1 LTVDQKSAHN
11 PVIKE
16 GFMVLKAKII
26 NNICLNSH
34 PVGCSADVARQIAYV
49 QSQGKVNNGPKNV
62 LVIGSSTGYGL
73 ATRIEAAFGSGAKT
87 IGVAFEKAGS
97 EKGPG
102 TAGFYN
108 TIAFDKAAAAAGLFS
123 QSFNGDAFSNE
134 VKAQVVAAI
143 KEHLGQVDLVIY
155 SLASPVRTDPKT
167 GIMHRSVLKPLG
179 QDFTAKS
186 VDPFKGEIKVSTVTP
201 ATEDELAAT
210 VKVMGGEDWEL
221 WIDTLENEGLLAPGA
236 VTVAYSYI
244 GPQVTYPFY
253 RSGTIGKA
261 KEHLE
266 ATSHTLSARLKKSV
280 GGSAYVSV
288 NKALVTR
295 ASAVIPAVSLYISLL
310 YKIMKKAGT
319 HEGCIEQI
327 ARLFRERLY
336 AGKAVPVDAEGL
348 IRIDDW
354 EMDPK
359 VQKQIDDLWDQVTPE
374 TLKSLC
380 DLEGFEQDFLQL
392 NGFAIPGVNY
402 DTDVDTDVL
411 VQGA

>member
-1 LTVDQKSAHN
+1 M
-11 PVIKE
+11 VIKP
-16 GFMVLKAKII
+16 KII

-34 PVGCSADVARQIAYV
+34 PVGCAADVARQIRYV
-49 QSQGKVNNGPKNV
+49 RSRGPVKNGPKNV

-73 ATRIEAAFGSGAKT
+73 ATRIAAAFGAGAKT
-87 IGVAFEKAGS
+87 IGVAYEKAGS

-108 TIAFDKAAAAAGLFS
+108 TIAFDQAAKKEGLFS
-123 QSFNGDAFSNE
+123 LSFNGDAFSTE
-134 VKAQVVAAI
+134 VKDQVTAAI
-143 KEHLGQVDLVIY
+143 KEHLGTVDLVIY

-167 GIMHRSVLKPLG
+167 GIQYRSVLKPLG
-179 QDFTAKS
+179 QEFTAKS
-186 VDPFKGEIKVSTVTP
+186 IDPFKGEIKVSTVTP
-201 ATEDELAAT
+201 ATDDEAAAT

-221 WIDTLENEGLLAPGA
+221 WVDALENAGVLAPGFT
-236 VTVAYSYI
+236 TVAYTYI

-266 ATSHTLSARLKKSV
+266 ATAHTLSARLKKLV
-280 GGSAYVSV
+280 GGAAYVSV

-310 YKIMKKAGT
+310 YKVMKKEGT

-327 ARLFRERLY
+327 DRLMHTRLY
-336 AGKAVPVDAEGL
+336 SGGPVPLDGGM

-354 EMDPK
+354 EMAPK
-359 VQKQIDDLWDQVTPE
+359 VQSEITALWDRVDGNN
-374 TLKSLC
+374 LRDLC
-380 DLEGFEQDFLQL
+380 DVKGFEEDFLQL
-392 NGFAIPGVNY
+392 NGFGIPGVDY
-402 DTDVDTDVL
+402 EAEVDEKTLEHGV
-411 VQGA
+411 

>member
-1 LTVDQKSAHN
+1 
-11 PVIKE
+11 
-16 GFMVLKAKII
+16 MVVKPKII

-34 PVGCSADVARQIAYV
+34 PVGCAADVARQIAYV
-49 QSQGKVNNGPKNV
+49 KAHGPIQGPKNV

-73 ATRIEAAFGSGAKT
+73 ATRIAAAFGSGAKT

-108 TIAFDKAAAAAGLFS
+108 TIAFDKAAKAAGLFS
-123 QSFNGDAFSNE
+123 LSFNADAFSGE
-134 VKAQVVAAI
+134 TKAQVTAAV
-143 KEHLGQVDLVIY
+143 KEHLGKVDLLVY
-155 SLASPVRTDPKT
+155 SLASPVRTDPKD
-167 GIMHRSVLKPLG
+167 GVQYRSVLKPLN
-179 QDFTAKS
+179 QDFVAKS
-186 VDPFKGEIKVSTVTP
+186 IDPFKGEVKVQTVTP
-201 ATEDELAAT
+201 ATPEEAAAT

-221 WIDTLENEGLLAPGA
+221 WIDALEKAGVLAQGFT
-236 VTVAYSYI
+236 TVAYSYI

-266 ATSHTLSARLKKSV
+266 ATSHTLAARLRKTV
-280 GGSAYVSV
+280 GGAAYVSV

-310 YKIMKKAGT
+310 YKVMKRRGT

-327 ARLFRERLY
+327 DRLFRERLY
-336 AGKAVPVDAEGL
+336 AGKPAPVDADGL

-354 EMDPK
+354 EMDP
-359 VQKQIDDLWDQVTPE
+359 QIQAEIAGLWDQVNGE
-374 TLKSLC
+374 NLKELC
-380 DLEGFEQDFLQL
+380 DVRGFEEDFLQL
-392 NGFAIPGVNY
+392 NGFGIPGVDY
-402 DTDVDTDVL
+402 EAEVDENVL
-411 VQGA
+411 EHGA

>member
-1 LTVDQKSAHN
+1 M
-11 PVIKE
+11 VIKP
-16 GFMVLKAKII
+16 KII

-34 PVGCSADVARQIAYV
+34 PVGCAADVARQIRYV
-49 QSQGKVNNGPKNV
+49 RSRGPVKNGPKNV

-73 ATRIEAAFGSGAKT
+73 ATRIAAAFGAGAKT
-87 IGVAFEKAGS
+87 IGVAYEKAGS

-108 TIAFDKAAAAAGLFS
+108 TIAFDQAAKKEGLFS
-123 QSFNGDAFSNE
+123 LSFNGDAFSTE
-134 VKAQVVAAI
+134 VKDQVTAAI
-143 KEHLGQVDLVIY
+143 KEHLGTVDLVIY

-167 GIMHRSVLKPLG
+167 GIQYRSVLKPLG
-179 QDFTAKS
+179 QEFTAKS
-186 VDPFKGEIKVSTVTP
+186 IDPFKGEIKVSTVTP
-201 ATEDELAAT
+201 ATDDEAAAT

-221 WIDTLENEGLLAPGA
+221 WVDALENAGVLAPGFT
-236 VTVAYSYI
+236 TVAYTYI

-266 ATSHTLSARLKKSV
+266 ATAHTLSARLKKLV
-280 GGSAYVSV
+280 GGAAYVSV

-310 YKIMKKAGT
+310 YKVMKKEGT

-327 ARLFRERLY
+327 DRLMRTRLY
-336 AGKAVPVDAEGL
+336 SGGPVPLDGGM

-354 EMDPK
+354 EMAPK
-359 VQKQIDDLWDQVTPE
+359 VQSEITALWDRVDGNN
-374 TLKSLC
+374 LRDLC
-380 DLEGFEQDFLQL
+380 DVKGFEEDFLQL
-392 NGFAIPGVNY
+392 NGFGIPGVDY
-402 DTDVDTDVL
+402 EAEVDEKTLEHGV
-411 VQGA
+411 

>member
-1 LTVDQKSAHN
+1 MIVK
-11 PVIKE
+11 P
-16 GFMVLKAKII
+16 KII

-34 PVGCSADVARQIAYV
+34 PAGCAADVERQINYV
-49 QSQGKVNNGPKNV
+49 RSKGPIEGPKNV

-73 ATRIEAAFGSGAKT
+73 ATRIEAAFGAGAKT

-108 TIAFDKAAAAAGLFS
+108 TIAFDKAAKAAGLFS
-123 QSFNGDAFSNE
+123 QSFNGDAFSDE
-134 VKAQVVAAI
+134 IKAQVVAAV
-143 KEHLGQVDLVIY
+143 KQHLGSVDLLVY

-167 GIMHRSVLKPLG
+167 GVQHRSVLKPLG
-179 QDFTAKS
+179 QDFHAKS
-186 VDPFKGEIKVSTVTP
+186 IDPFKGEVKLSTVTP
-201 ATEDELAAT
+201 ATEEELAAT

-221 WIDTLENEGLLAPGA
+221 WIEALASAGVLA
-236 VTVAYSYI
+236 KGFTTVAYSYI

-266 ATSHTLSARLKKSV
+266 ATAHTLSAKLKSTV
-280 GGSAYVSV
+280 GGAAFVSV

-310 YKIMKKAGT
+310 YKIMKKEKT

-327 ARLFRERLY
+327 ERLFRTRLY
-336 AGKAVPVDAEGL
+336 ASGPVPVDGQGL
-348 IRIDDW
+348 IRVDDL
-354 EMDPK
+354 EMAPG
-359 VQKQIDDLWDQVTPE
+359 VQKQISDLWDQVDGNNLRE
-374 TLKSLC
+374 LC
-380 DLEGFEQDFLQL
+380 DVKGFEEDFLQL
-392 NGFAIPGVNY
+392 NGFAVPGVDY
-402 DTDVDTDVL
+402 DTEVDVAVL
-411 VQGA
+411 EHGV

>member
-1 LTVDQKSAHN
+1 
-11 PVIKE
+11 
-16 GFMVLKAKII
+16 MVLKAKII

-34 PVGCSADVARQIAYV
+34 PVGCAADVARQIAYV
-49 QSQGKVNNGPKNV
+49 RSQGPVKNGPKNV

-108 TIAFDKAAAAAGLFS
+108 TIAFDKAAAQEGLFS
-123 QSFNGDAFSNE
+123 LSFNGDAFGNDM
-134 VKAQVVAAI
+134 KAQVVAAI
-143 KEHLGQVDLVIY
+143 KQHLGTVDLVIY
-155 SLASPVRTDPKT
+155 SLASPVRTDPQT
-167 GIMHRSVLKPLG
+167 GVMHRSVLKPLG

-186 VDPFKGEIKVSTVTP
+186 VDPFKGEIRVSTVTP
-201 ATEDELAAT
+201 ATEEELAAT

-221 WIDTLENEGLLAPGA
+221 WIDALEKEKLLAPGA

-266 ATSHTLSARLKKSV
+266 KTSHMLSARLKKSV
-280 GGSAYVSV
+280 GGAAFVSV

-327 ARLFRERLY
+327 SRLFRDRLY
-336 AGKAVPVDAEGL
+336 AGKPVAVDGEGL

-354 EMDPK
+354 EMDPQI
-359 VQKQIDDLWDQVTPE
+359 QKQIDDLWDQVTPD
-374 TLKSLC
+374 TLKTLC
-380 DLEGFEQDFLQL
+380 DLAGFEQDFLQL
-392 NGFAIPGVNY
+392 NGFAIPGVDYEAEVN
-402 DTDVDTDVL
+402 TAVL
-411 VQGA
+411 EHGA

>member
-1 LTVDQKSAHN
+1 M
-11 PVIKE
+11 VIKP
-16 GFMVLKAKII
+16 KII

-34 PVGCSADVARQIAYV
+34 PAGCSADVARQIAYV
-49 QSQGKVNNGPKNV
+49 RSKGPVKNGPKNV

-73 ATRIEAAFGSGAKT
+73 ATRIAAAFGAGAKT

-108 TIAFDKAAAAAGLFS
+108 TIAFDKAAHAAGVFS
-123 QSFNGDAFSNE
+123 LSFNGDAFSADL
-134 VKAQVVAAI
+134 KAQVTTAI
-143 KEHLGQVDLVIY
+143 QEHLKSVDLVVY
-155 SLASPVRTDPKT
+155 SLASPVRTDPAT
-167 GIMHRSVLKPLG
+167 GVQYRSVLKPLG

-186 VDPFKGEIKVSTVTP
+186 IDPFKGEIKVSTVLP
-201 ATEDELAAT
+201 ATEEEAAAT

-221 WIDTLENEGLLAPGA
+221 WIDALEKAGVLAPGFT
-236 VTVAYSYI
+236 TVAYSYI

-266 ATSHTLSARLKKSV
+266 ATAHTLSAHLKKSV
-280 GGSAYVSV
+280 GGAAYVSV

-310 YKIMKKAGT
+310 YKVMKKQGT

-327 ARLFRERLY
+327 DRLFRTRLY
-336 AGKAVPVDAEGL
+336 TGAAVPVDAEGL

-354 EMDPK
+354 EMAGP
-359 VQKQIDDLWDQVTPE
+359 VQAEVAGLWDQVTADN
-374 TLKSLC
+374 LRQLC
-380 DLEGFEQDFLQL
+380 DVKGFEQDFLQL
-392 NGFAIPGVNY
+392 NGFGIPGVDY
-402 DTDVDTDVL
+402 EAEVEAAVL
-411 VQGA
+411 EHGA